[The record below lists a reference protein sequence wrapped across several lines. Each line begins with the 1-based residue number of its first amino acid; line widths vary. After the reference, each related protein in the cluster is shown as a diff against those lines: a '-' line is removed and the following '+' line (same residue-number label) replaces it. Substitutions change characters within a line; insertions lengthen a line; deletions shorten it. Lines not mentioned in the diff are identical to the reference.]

1 MHAFRV
7 ALAMDRMMSDFI
19 GNPSLEDR
27 LRGLAILAMFEEW
40 TIPSQVRLAMPV
52 LMFPDRVAYLYAR
65 PDRRALEIEFDL
77 NDFLFSILIS
87 VECDEAL
94 KPALRALCAEGIR
107 RAGGHQGAELA
118 IQLSFT
124 DDGSEWQELQQL
136 I

>member
-27 LRGLAILAMFEEW
+27 LRGLAILAMFEESSK
-40 TIPSQVRLAMPV
+40 IGLAAPV
-52 LMFPDRVAYLYAR
+52 LMFPERVAYLYAR

-107 RAGGHQGAELA
+107 RAGGHQGAELP

>member
-27 LRGLAILAMFEEW
+27 LRGLAILAMFEESSK
-40 TIPSQVRLAMPV
+40 IGLAAPV
-52 LMFPDRVAYLYAR
+52 LMFPERVAYLYAR